1 MNKIFD
7 SIRQMDEAGQE
18 YWSARELASVIG
30 YADYRNFSKIIDKA
44 KVLCVQ
50 NNKSVEDHF
59 VEVNEMVTI
68 GSEAK
73 RKLKSYHLSR
83 YACLLISMSLS
94 SRKENALPALEYFS
108 GKQNLSSSSLQNAD
122 TYSNTDIVFFSDSEG
137 KLRVELVFDGD
148 AVWTTQKRIAEIFQ
162 VDVRTVSYHINEI
175 LNSGELNKYSVIQ
188 KSWITADDGKKYEM
202 NVYNLDMII
211 AVGYRVNS
219 YKATR
224 FRQWATNTLSEF
236 IRNGYVL
243 DDERFKQGGKQIQV
257 KFDQLL
263 ERILEIRAS
272 ERMAYQKI
280 TDIYATACDYQKN
293 ATTTQEFY
301 AKVQN
306 KLHWAITGKTAAE
319 IVYSSADAT
328 KKHIGLTSWA
338 QAPDGKVLKS
348 DVTIAKNYLH
358 IEQMKELNGIVSAYI
373 DLAANRAKRH
383 IPTTMEQWVKF
394 LDGFLELSSYPILI
408 DKGKV
413 SALEARL
420 KAYEEY
426 DKFRVIQ
433 DREFLSDFDKEVMRL
448 KGELGLF
455 DK

>member
-1 MNKIFD
+1 MNSKLIGNEKDIIFYT
-7 SIRQMDEAGQE
+7 DEDGKTNIEVVLQNEDIWLNAQ
-18 YWSARELASVIG
+18 AIAELFNV
-30 YADYRNFSKIIDKA
+30 NDKA
-44 KVLCVQ
+44 IYKHIANIYEQEELEEISTVSIL
-50 NNKSVEDHF
+50 E
-59 VEVNEMVTI
+59 TI
-68 GSEAK
+68 GK
-73 RKLKSYHLSR
+73 NGHR
-83 YACLLISMSLS
+83 Y
-94 SRKENALPALEYFS
+94 K
-108 GKQNLSSSSLQNAD
+108 
-122 TYSNTDIVFFSDSEG
+122 T
-137 KLRVELVFDGD
+137 
-148 AVWTTQKRIAEIFQ
+148 
-162 VDVRTVSYHINEI
+162 
-175 LNSGELNKYSVIQ
+175 KY
-188 KSWITADDGKKYEM
+188 
-202 NVYNLDMII
+202 YNLDMII
-211 AVGYRVNS
+211 SIGYRVNS
-219 YKATR
+219 KKAVK
-224 FRQWATNTLSEF
+224 FRQWASKIIKEYIIKGF
-236 IRNGYVL
+236 AL
-243 DDERFKQGGKQIQV
+243 DDDRFLKGGKVNRQY
-257 KFDQLL
+257 FDELL
-263 ERILEIRAS
+263 ERIKVIRTS

-328 KKHIGLTSWA
+328 KKHMGLTSWA

-455 DK
+455 DN